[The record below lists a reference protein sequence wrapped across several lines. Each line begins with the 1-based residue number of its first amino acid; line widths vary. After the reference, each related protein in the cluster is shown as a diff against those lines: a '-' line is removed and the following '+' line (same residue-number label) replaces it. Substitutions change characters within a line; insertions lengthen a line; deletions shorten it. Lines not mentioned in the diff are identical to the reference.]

1 MQLMAHSEKGIALV
15 AALLAI
21 MVLTA
26 VGILVFIVSTRD
38 IRISSRLI
46 GERKLFLQ
54 PRPEFIGSCK
64 VLTPPTL
71 LPLRLA
77 MFRLIPAMI
86 RILAIQSGHRLA
98 PPLALRQCP

>member
-21 MVLTA
+21 MILTA
-26 VGILVFIVSTRD
+26 VGI
-38 IRISSRLI
+38 
-46 GERKLFLQ
+46 LFLQ
-54 PRPEFIGSCK
+54 PRPEFIASCI

-77 MFRLIPAMI
+77 MFRLIRAMI

-98 PPLALRQCP
+98 PPLALHQCP